1 MTILEMKWNTRPEI
15 RVPKV
20 VSSDVMYRYMYVD
33 QLDLEINACSTESS
47 IEKISLDTTAQ
58 VKTVSLSLSC

>member
-20 VSSDVMYRYMYVD
+20 VSSDVMYRYMLVD
-33 QLDLEINACSTESS
+33 KMDLEVNACSTEASVDQ
-47 IEKISLDTTAQ
+47 ISLDTTAQ
-58 VKTVSLSLSC
+58 VKKFD